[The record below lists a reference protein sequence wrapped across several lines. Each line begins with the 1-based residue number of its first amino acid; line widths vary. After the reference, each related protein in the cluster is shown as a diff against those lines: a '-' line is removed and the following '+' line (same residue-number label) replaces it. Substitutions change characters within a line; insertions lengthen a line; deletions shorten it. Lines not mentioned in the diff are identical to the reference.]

1 MDKYLIRTIIIMMT
15 SIGQVEYRMHEQ
27 FTGIYRDGILFAKVQ
42 AEGLYLLNG
51 QNTFIKI
58 DKEEEIKDQL
68 RQAYSLALVS
78 AWTKNMKLDLFATK
92 GTYFL
97 LFSILEP
104 KKIMLNCKFHI
115 SWITF
120 KIG

>member
-27 FTGIYRDGILFAKVQ
+27 FTGIYRDGILFAKIH
-42 AEGLYLLNG
+42 AERVYLLNN

-78 AWTKNMKLDLFATK
+78 A
-92 GTYFL
+92 
-97 LFSILEP
+97 
-104 KKIMLNCKFHI
+104 
-115 SWITF
+115 
-120 KIG
+120 

>member
-27 FTGIYRDGILFAKVQ
+27 FTGIYRDGILFAKIHSEEV
-42 AEGLYLLNG
+42 YLLNNP
-51 QNTFIKI
+51 NTFFKI

-78 AWTKNMKLDLFATK
+78 A
-92 GTYFL
+92 
-97 LFSILEP
+97 
-104 KKIMLNCKFHI
+104 
-115 SWITF
+115 
-120 KIG
+120 